1 MFLYAFVDE
10 ETESLYLVDFTQ
22 KIIEQKR
29 VAQSRE
35 AESGDRDGEGSEL
48 HVPIPPPQSTDEEW
62 YNHRPASIH
71 PSICL
76 SSHLFIYLLKK

>member
-1 MFLYAFVDE
+1 MILFYGADE

-29 VAQSRE
+29 A
-35 AESGDRDGEGSEL
+35 AGSGDRDGEGSDL

-62 YNHRPASIH
+62 YSLRPAS
-71 PSICL
+71 
-76 SSHLFIYLLKK
+76 FIYLFVKRGIKED